1 MSIYHYWGKSRRGET
16 DGGDDYHL
24 LCWHSL
30 DVAAV
35 GYWMVI
41 NNIYFIDHYLK
52 KLGIQDK
59 EQAAQFLPGFYVGM
73 ILENL
78 HIPSSN
84 YTVMR
89 L

>member
-59 EQAAQFLPGFYVGM
+59 EQAAQFFATQSQGKSQFINFY
-73 ILENL
+73 
-78 HIPSSN
+78 SN
-84 YTVMR
+84 CEF
-89 L
+89 LSG